1 MAYEPRR
8 NGRTYYYQKRWERG
22 RCVSAYL
29 GTGPL
34 AQLAAQQQ
42 QQEQA
47 RRAQERAE
55 RERLQAL
62 GRTPAAAA
70 AYRQEIR
77 RVVCAVLEALGFH
90 QHKRQWRKR
99 HMTDT
104 ALTKQAQRTL
114 MREAHALLTK
124 TALTREERQRFCA
137 ALDAMPQLA
146 VTFGDMPEQARR
158 ALLTGYEAVG
168 IKEAIDR
175 RMHQLAT
182 ALGADQATAL
192 ERLLIDDI
200 LICWLDLYQFQAAI
214 ARQHETRVH
223 LAQQAAA
230 EPILNAKHR
239 RYLHAI
245 EALAR
250 VRRLLKLTVQVNVA
264 FDGAQQVNVQQPSP

>member
-1 MAYEPRR
+1 VAYEPRR

-29 GTGPL
+29 GAGPL

-99 HMTDT
+99 MTTET
-104 ALTKQAQRTL
+104 ALA
-114 MREAHALLTK
+114 REAHALLTK

-200 LICWLDLYQFQAAI
+200 LICWLDLYQFQAAL

-230 EPILNAKHR
+230 EPILAAKHR